1 MPYISRFGTGSCLV
15 AELCPKGVFSGFL
28 CRSPFPPALHTRC
41 WPAFI
46 YVELCFSLRLMPIFI
61 WKLIVRFIVTDY
73 KSYIL
78 YLLYVQFRYFPH
90 KVFREKHFPSRNIL
104 SGVMPAGMYIS
115 EKLSCTTVSSSITK
129 EGTMVQINFLFI
141 YFNMHL
147 HRYLFKVLRIILPEI
162 LNTMI
167 TSYKIYFPILSAS
180 VRLSLIP
187 STIITKFLHPN
198 A

>member
-1 MPYISRFGTGSCLV
+1 M
-15 AELCPKGVFSGFL
+15 
-28 CRSPFPPALHTRC
+28 
-41 WPAFI
+41 
-46 YVELCFSLRLMPIFI
+46 
-61 WKLIVRFIVTDY
+61 
-73 KSYIL
+73 
-78 YLLYVQFRYFPH
+78 LYVQFRNFPH

-104 SGVMPAGMYIS
+104 SGVIPAGMYMS
-115 EKLSCTTVSSSITK
+115 EKLPCTTVSSSITK

-162 LNTMI
+162 LNIMI

-187 STIITKFLHPN
+187 STIITKFLTPMHNTWFCCHRATSGAYSFPN
-198 A
+198 VYIEYHTSVFSMKKFYVFFDCKVTEDSLNYIMCTLSDTYIQFEHIAVFYSQPYIFSCAT

>member
-1 MPYISRFGTGSCLV
+1 MQ
-15 AELCPKGVFSGFL
+15 FL
-28 CRSPFPPALHTRC
+28 RIKL
-41 WPAFI
+41 
-46 YVELCFSLRLMPIFI
+46 IFI

-104 SGVMPAGMYIS
+104 SGVIPAGMYMS
-115 EKLSCTTVSSSITK
+115 EKLPCTTVSSSITK

>member
-1 MPYISRFGTGSCLV
+1 MSNFAIFLIKFFGKSIFHRGTSFPVLCLLVCTYPKSCHV
-15 AELCPKGVFSGFL
+15 P
-28 CRSPFPPALHTRC
+28 
-41 WPAFI
+41 
-46 YVELCFSLRLMPIFI
+46 
-61 WKLIVRFIVTDY
+61 
-73 KSYIL
+73 
-78 YLLYVQFRYFPH
+78 Q
-90 KVFREKHFPSRNIL
+90 
-104 SGVMPAGMYIS
+104 
-115 EKLSCTTVSSSITK
+115 

>member
-1 MPYISRFGTGSCLV
+1 MQ
-15 AELCPKGVFSGFL
+15 FL
-28 CRSPFPPALHTRC
+28 RIKL
-41 WPAFI
+41 
-46 YVELCFSLRLMPIFI
+46 IFI

-78 YLLYVQFRYFPH
+78 YLLYVQIRYFPH

-104 SGVMPAGMYIS
+104 SGFMPAGMYMS
-115 EKLSCTTVSSSITK
+115 EKLPCTTVSSSITK
-129 EGTMVQINFLFI
+129 EGTLVQINFLFI
-141 YFNMHL
+141 YFTMHL

-162 LNTMI
+162 LNIMI
-167 TSYKIYFPILSAS
+167 TSYKIYFPIQSAS
-180 VRLSLIP
+180 VRLLLIL

>member
-1 MPYISRFGTGSCLV
+1 
-15 AELCPKGVFSGFL
+15 
-28 CRSPFPPALHTRC
+28 
-41 WPAFI
+41 
-46 YVELCFSLRLMPIFI
+46 
-61 WKLIVRFIVTDY
+61 
-73 KSYIL
+73 
-78 YLLYVQFRYFPH
+78 
-90 KVFREKHFPSRNIL
+90 
-104 SGVMPAGMYIS
+104 MPAGMYMS
-115 EKLSCTTVSSSITK
+115 EKLPCTTVSSSITK
-129 EGTMVQINFLFI
+129 EETMVQINFLFI

-162 LNTMI
+162 LNIMI